1 MKVTKIRGIA
11 ADYSSKLHS
20 SRCPERLKFI
30 EIEDIRKN
38 YNSLN
43 KDDPCYDLF
52 SQMESRLVRG
62 HRDLSGYDYDI
73 ELYEKEGDL
82 IIGILSRGHI
92 PFFTFDDF
100 RYIYK
105 KGRILDFPFISSE
118 IANCKSKNS
127 TCEINYKGEYK
138 KKLPKNP
145 HGD

>member
-1 MKVTKIRGIA
+1 M
-11 ADYSSKLHS
+11 
-20 SRCPERLKFI
+20 
-30 EIEDIRKN
+30 
-38 YNSLN
+38 N
-43 KDDPCYDLF
+43 KDDPCRYSF
-52 SQMESRLVRG
+52 SQMESIFVSG
-62 HRDLSGYDYDI
+62 YRDLSGYDYDI

-127 TCEINYKGEYK
+127 KCEINYKGEYK
-138 KKLPKNP
+138 ENLPKNP

>member
-11 ADYSSKLHS
+11 ASYNTYLGWSQ
-20 SRCPERLKFI
+20 CPEILKFK

-38 YNSLN
+38 YNSLKKN
-43 KDDPCYDLF
+43 DPCRNSF
-52 SQMESRLVRG
+52 GSIAAALVNVRNNG
-62 HRDLSGYDYDI
+62 SKYDYDI
-73 ELYEKEGDL
+73 ELYEKDGDL

-105 KGRILDFPFISSE
+105 KGRVVDFPFISSE

-127 TCEINYKGEYK
+127 KCEINYKGEYK
-138 KKLPKNP
+138 ENLPKNP